1 MEERLLKYFRDHEA
15 EIFGDLER
23 LVKAE
28 ASTSDLEALAET
40 RKVLEALIRERT
52 GEEPLV
58 YEREDM
64 IWCGLSSDRERKN
77 S

>member
-40 RKVLEALIRERT
+40 RKVLEALIRER
-52 GEEPLV
+52 
-58 YEREDM
+58 YSCRM
-64 IWCGLSSDRERKN
+64 
-77 S
+77 

>member
-28 ASTSDLEALAET
+28 ASTSDLEALPKQEGPGGFDPGADG
-40 RKVLEALIRERT
+40 RGAA
-52 GEEPLV
+52 
-58 YEREDM
+58 
-64 IWCGLSSDRERKN
+64 GL
-77 S
+77 

>member
-40 RKVLEALIRERT
+40 GRGAA
-52 GEEPLV
+52 
-58 YEREDM
+58 
-64 IWCGLSSDRERKN
+64 GL
-77 S
+77 

>member
-28 ASTSDLEALAET
+28 ASTSDLEALA
-40 RKVLEALIRERT
+40 
-52 GEEPLV
+52 
-58 YEREDM
+58 
-64 IWCGLSSDRERKN
+64 
-77 S
+77 